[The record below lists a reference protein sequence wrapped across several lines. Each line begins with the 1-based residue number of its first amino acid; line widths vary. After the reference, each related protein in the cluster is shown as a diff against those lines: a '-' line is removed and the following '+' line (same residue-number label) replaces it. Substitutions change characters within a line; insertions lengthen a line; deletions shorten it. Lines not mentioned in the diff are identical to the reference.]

1 MKHLHLSKQVIFYK
15 MLHWNFKY
23 CRVQIEENVSYWIN
37 VKQSVSNHASL
48 CHVLRFFIVFPMAI
62 NKPFGIQLDL
72 AWEPG
77 NGKQNMYFVFISKTR
92 YKLVFRDNVK
102 ITRKEPLKLFLCD
115 YPASSRNA
123 EKRLLN
129 PEDSIQSRKK
139 WWTLITMRNI

>member
-1 MKHLHLSKQVIFYK
+1 MKHPHLSKQVIFYK

-48 CHVLRFFIVFPMAI
+48 CHVLRFFIVFPMGI

-77 NGKQNMYFVFISKTR
+77 NGKQNMYFVSISKTR
-92 YKLVFRDNVK
+92 YKLVSRGNVK

-123 EKRLLN
+123 GRGCLILKLQFNQE
-129 PEDSIQSRKK
+129 EK